1 MRLCVDVFDVIST
14 NKRAVIVFSTG
25 DKFRFNSKGSGETG
39 NWIVDPER
47 LKKIEKVVV
56 YLRKPK
62 ESGGRVFIGDYTG
75 FVPSE
80 QTGRHIISFSKLEEV
95 CHTKSNWNK
104 FANTG
109 PSPVRYIN

>member
-25 DKFRFNSKGSGETG
+25 DKFRFDSKGSGETV

-62 ESGGRVFIGDYTG
+62 ESGGRVFIGNYKG
-75 FVPSE
+75 CIASE
-80 QTGRHIISFSKLEEV
+80 ETGRHIITFSGLEEI
-95 CHTKSNWNK
+95 CQTKSNWFQ
-104 FANTG
+104 FAKTG
-109 PSPVRYIN
+109 PGPTRYIN